1 LIICCELVDSSYTLS
16 KVTLNNTSKTFA
28 DVHAVR
34 NLTLEIEQG
43 EFFSLLGPSGCG
55 KTTTL
60 RMVAGFEFPT
70 AGRILFA
77 DRDVTYLKPNLRKA
91 GMVFQNFALFP
102 HMSVFENVAFGLK
115 VRKLDK
121 EQIQQRVE
129 KALALVHLQGL
140 GNRQITQLSGG
151 QQQRVALA
159 RAIVIEPEILL
170 LDEPLSN
177 LDAKLREETR
187 DEIRMLQQRLGI
199 TTIYVTHDQEEALT
213 LSDRIAVM
221 QDGVCLQVGTP
232 EQVYREPAT
241 PFVANFVGSSNI
253 FHGTLVHE
261 NGAARVEFKNGW
273 HVTVKPQNASLKAGQ
288 EVAVSL
294 RPEDLRIAEHS
305 ESTPDS
311 IQAIIRSV
319 KFSGA
324 VVDYK
329 LEIGSDILRVR
340 ELMAQKAFT
349 VNAGSK
355 VGVSIKPEDIR
366 VFAAAE

>member
-1 LIICCELVDSSYTLS
+1 MS
-16 KVTLNNTSKTFA
+16 KVTLNSISKTFA

-70 AGRILFA
+70 AGRILFG

-115 VRKLDK
+115 VKKLGK

-221 QDGVCLQVGTP
+221 HDGACLQVGTP
-232 EQVYREPAT
+232 EDVYRKPAT
-241 PFVANFVGSSNI
+241 PFVASFVGSSNI
-253 FHGTLVHE
+253 LRGTLVHQ
-261 NGAARVEFKNGW
+261 NGKPRVEFKHGW
-273 HVTVKPQNASLKAGQ
+273 SVVVKLPNSTLKPGH
-288 EVAVSL
+288 EVSVSL
-294 RPEDLRIAEHS
+294 RPEDLRIITDPENAP
-305 ESTPDS
+305 ESIPAT
-311 IQAIIRSV
+311 IRSV

-329 LEIGSDILRVR
+329 IDIMGDIVRAR

-349 VNAGSK
+349 VGSDSR
-355 VGVSIKPEDIR
+355 VGISIKPEAIR
-366 VFAAAE
+366 IFPAAE